1 MIILFFLQV
10 MVNSNCTV
18 YNMERF
24 SAPQDTLRILYP
36 LNGYPYNYR
45 IIFSF
50 YFQLSCCHGYLFAS
64 HSNGITGYPL
74 VVTSPLSLAM
84 AAGKKEKESSIN
96 YKVMKQSKCINYN
109 YYQPVEWRQWS
120 FNWQGRPTFFHSLN
134 MNNIIRMCLAYVRC

>member
-1 MIILFFLQV
+1 

-96 YKVMKQSKCINYN
+96 YKVMKQSKCINYIIN
-109 YYQPVEWRQWS
+109 QWS
-120 FNWQGRPTFFHSLN
+120 EDNDPLTDKVGPPFFTH
-134 MNNIIRMCLAYVRC
+134 